1 MNIDQKLDL
10 LKQITQVDV
19 PPFLLTRIRQQL
31 NTLANTEAPVKW
43 KWAFAVT
50 GIVILALNVS
60 ILFKTSGNE
69 EKNGGIKEVF
79 TTMQLSPANALY
91 HE

>member
-1 MNIDQKLDL
+1 MNIDKKLDL
-10 LKQITQVDV
+10 LKQITQVEA

-31 NTLANTEAPVKW
+31 HALYNTEAPVKW

-50 GIVILALNVS
+50 SLVILALNVS
-60 ILFKTSGNE
+60 ILFKTSTNE
-69 EKNGGIKEVF
+69 EKNTGIKEVF
-79 TTMQLSPANALY
+79 TTMQLSPANELY

>member
-1 MNIDQKLDL
+1 MNIDKKLDL
-10 LKQITQVDV
+10 LKQIRQVDA
-19 PPFLLTRIRQQL
+19 PPFLLTRIWQRL
-31 NTLANTEAPVKW
+31 LMPADAEAPVKW

-50 GIVILALNVS
+50 TFVILVFNIS

-69 EKNGGIKEVF
+69 EKNTGIKEVF
-79 TTMQLSPANALY
+79 TTMQLSSTNELY